1 MLRLRSCSEGAG
13 WREYGTLRGRGK
25 SDRRLCARA
34 QLRLSSTT
42 IFDDRLLR
50 FGTAGGPAEETLDM
64 AKKKKKAIREE
75 QLPELTPED
84 ITRAESALT
93 ALCADISFSQAKSY
107 LAKTLQV
114 GKSVAN
120 ALVVALHQKGFEA
133 SETKNMFEHPDAPN
147 TTAVV
152 RGARRLDR
160 MTVMSQE
167 DPSIEI
173 PLPGSRTYLPGDVVE
188 LRRER
193 YGWRIARFISRGQK
207 RWVCRIDKAAG
218 SAVTLSPVSPF
229 APFRLSVPRAEIPA
243 EVDLKH
249 DAIEVELDETELEPR
264 QANFDWNWESEVS
277 NWAPLAAHFVRRVGR
292 ADDPLGEMAIASAEH
307 GVPIEFSPE
316 ALEEAAALPDKVDRR
331 SLQHRVNLT
340 DIPFV
345 TIDGEDARD
354 FDDAVYCDET
364 PEGWR
369 LLVAI
374 ADVSHYVRPGSALD
388 RDAQMRGTSVYFP
401 ASVVPMLP
409 EKLSNGLCS
418 LNPNVDRLVM
428 VCDALVSRTG
438 ETTAYQFY
446 PGVIHSH
453 ARLTYTEVWSALQGE
468 PAGLEALGERAA
480 DVKRLYALYQALR
493 ESRRKRSALDF
504 ETQESVAEF
513 DARGKIAGF
522 HVREHNDAH
531 RLIEECMLVANV
543 CAAQFVIANR
553 QLTLFRVHEKPQ
565 ADRLATLRATLTP
578 FSLSAGDGSAAA
590 LGKLIEETKDKPF
603 LQTAIL
609 RAMSRA
615 CYQPE
620 NIGHFGLQFS
630 AYAHFTSPIRR
641 YPDLLLHRTIRGILT
656 KRHYTPAVV
665 FDDAAVMAGYHAR
678 SLGAKPE
685 SETAAKALSTRSAAG
700 RLAIWQRLGILS
712 SAAERRADDATR
724 DVMQYLKC
732 DFLKKRV
739 GKKFNGT
746 VTGMCSAGIFVSLDD
761 MPIEGFVHIS
771 NLGWGYYEFDEKA
784 MTMTSYEEM
793 SQVLIGDRVVVKL
806 DSVDLS
812 TRRINFSLSSNLS
825 RHVVKGRRRR
835 QRWDW
840 RYFQDDVDFDDDFD
854 DED

>member
-1 MLRLRSCSEGAG
+1 
-13 WREYGTLRGRGK
+13 
-25 SDRRLCARA
+25 
-34 QLRLSSTT
+34 
-42 IFDDRLLR
+42 
-50 FGTAGGPAEETLDM
+50 M
-64 AKKKKKAIREE
+64 AKKKKKEIREQ
-75 QLPELTPED
+75 QLPELTPQQ
-84 ITRAESALT
+84 IASAEAALA
-93 ALCADISFSQAKSY
+93 ALEADISFSQAKSY
-107 LAKTLQV
+107 LAKQLSV
-114 GKSVAN
+114 GKNIAN

-133 SETKNMFEHPDAPN
+133 GETKNMFEHPNAPK

-152 RGARRLDR
+152 RGARQLER
-160 MTVMSQE
+160 MTVMSQD
-167 DPSIEI
+167 DPSIEV
-173 PLPGSRTYLPGDVVE
+173 PVPGGKSYLPGDVLQ

-193 YGWRIARFISRGQK
+193 TGWRIARFIARGQK
-207 RWVCRIDKAAG
+207 RWVCRIRRTSG

-229 APFRLSVPRAEIPA
+229 APFTLSVPRAEIPS

-249 DAIEVELDETELEPR
+249 DVIEAELDAAELAPR
-264 QANFDWNWESEVS
+264 TMSYSWDWEESDAPV
-277 NWAPLAAHFVRRVGR
+277 WQPLAAHFVRRVGR

-316 ALEEAAALPDKVDRR
+316 TLSEAEALPDKVDRR

-354 FDDAVYCDET
+354 FDDAVYCEET
-364 PEGWR
+364 SEGWR

-388 RDAQMRGTSVYFP
+388 KDAQMRGTSVYFP

-428 VCDALVSRTG
+428 VCDALVSREG
-438 ETTAYQFY
+438 KTTAYQFY

-453 ARLTYTEVWSALQGE
+453 ARLTYTQVWSALQNE
-468 PAGLEALGERAA
+468 PEGLEALGERI
-480 DVKRLYALYQALR
+480 DEIKRLYALFKVLR
-493 ESRRKRSALDF
+493 EIRKARHALDF
-504 ETQESVAEF
+504 ETQESVADF
-513 DARGKIAGF
+513 DAKGKISGF

-543 CAAQFVIANR
+543 CAAEFVLANH

-565 ADRLATLRATLTP
+565 RDRLETLKFTLAP
-578 FSLSAGDGSAAA
+578 FGLGVGDGSAAA
-590 LGKLIEETKDKPF
+590 FEKLIEDTKDKPF

-609 RAMSRA
+609 RSMSRA

-620 NIGHFGLQFS
+620 NIGHFGLQYP

-656 KRHYTPAVV
+656 KRHYVPAVV

-678 SLGAKPE
+678 SLGAKVDG
-685 SETAAKALSTRSAAG
+685 ETGEAEGKRDAKAPSSRSAAG
-700 RLAIWQRLGILS
+700 RTAIWRRLGILTS
-712 SAAERRADDATR
+712 SAERRADDATR

-732 DFLKKRV
+732 DFLKKRT
-739 GKKFNGT
+739 GKRFNAV
-746 VTGMCSAGIFVSLDD
+746 VTGMCPAGIFVSLDE

-771 NLGWGYYEFDEKA
+771 NLGWGYYEFDARA
-784 MTMTSYEEM
+784 MTMTSYEAM
-793 SQVLIGDRVVVKL
+793 SQVCLGDRVVVKL
-806 DSVDLS
+806 DTVDLP
-812 TRRINFSLSSNLS
+812 TRRLNFSLVSNAS
-825 RHVVKGRRRR
+825 RHVVKGKGGRNRSHRRRWDDWDD
-835 QRWDW
+835 RWS
-840 RYFQDDVDFDDDFD
+840 DDFD
-854 DED
+854 EVFDMEDIEF